1 MSRLKVRRAN
11 DGDIPFIY
19 ACQAAAY
26 SGLPASALCD
36 ERLLRLQLETFPE
49 GMLVAVRGDEVVGY
63 ATSLIVSLDED
74 SPWYSYQEITGG
86 GTFTTHDPS
95 GDTLYGAD
103 IAVHPGHR
111 GKGVAGKLYEARKQL
126 VRRLNLR
133 RMVAGGRIPGYK
145 SQAGRLS
152 PEEYVAE
159 VMAGRLSDS
168 SLNAHLKA
176 GYQVR
181 GVHMGYLH
189 DEQSLDYATF
199 LELENPHFR
208 PQRRRIAAAPL
219 KRPVRKVRVCAAQ
232 FQVGTL
238 SSWEEVAKQ
247 VRFFVATAER
257 YHSHFLVFPE
267 LFGLGLFEPGRTR
280 VSQLA
285 EKREDY
291 LALFGQAALSSGL
304 FILAGSFPLAEDGRL
319 YNVAHLFTPSGDA
332 YTQEK
337 LHLSPGERREFGLS
351 PGRELRVF
359 ETGYGRVA
367 MVVGHDIEFP
377 EVARLLTL
385 AGAEI
390 LFVPFRSD
398 ERKAYL
404 RIRYSGQARAVENE
418 VYTVLTGSVGNYAEA
433 LVFTPCDF
441 AFPQDGVA
449 AAAEFDSQ
457 TVVISDLDLEALTQ
471 AREMGSVRHLRE
483 RRTDLYTVNSLSSVR
498 LVRTS

>member
-1 MSRLKVRRAN
+1 MSRLRVRRAN
-11 DGDIPFIY
+11 ERDIPSIY

-26 SGLPASALCD
+26 AGLPASALCD
-36 ERLLRLQLETFPE
+36 ERLLRMQFETFPD
-49 GMLVAVRGDEVVGY
+49 GILVATRGDEVVGY
-63 ATSLIVSLDED
+63 ATSLIVSLDAD

-111 GKGVAGKLYEARKQL
+111 GEGVAGKLYEARKQL

-159 VMAGRLSDS
+159 VLAGRLSDS

-176 GYQVR
+176 GYQVK
-181 GVHMGYLH
+181 GVQMGYLH

-199 LELENPHFR
+199 LEYENPFFR
-208 PQRRRIAAAPL
+208 PERRRIAAAPL
-219 KRPVRKVRVCAAQ
+219 TRPVRKVRVCVAQ
-232 FQVGTL
+232 FQVGAVA
-238 SSWEEVAKQ
+238 SWQYVVGQ
-247 VRFFVATAER
+247 VNFFVATAER
-257 YHSHFLVFPE
+257 YHCHFLVFPE
-267 LFGLGLFEPGRTR
+267 LFGMGLSEPATVGK
-280 VSQLA
+280 LA
-285 EKREDY
+285 ESRPDY
-291 LALFGQAALSSGL
+291 LKLFRQSALASGL
-304 FILAGSFPLAEDGRL
+304 FILAGSFPVAEEGRL
-319 YNVAHLFTPSGDA
+319 YNVAHLFTPGGEVCL
-332 YTQEK
+332 QEK
-337 LHLSPGERREFGLS
+337 LHLTPRERQHDGLT

-367 MVVGHDIEFP
+367 MLVGYDVEFP
-377 EVARLLTL
+377 ELARLLTL

-390 LFVPFRSD
+390 LFVPFRTD

-418 VYTVLTGSVGNYAEA
+418 VYTVLAGNVGNYAEA
-433 LVFTPCDF
+433 MVCTPCDF
-441 AFPQDGVA
+441 AFPKDGVA
-449 AAAEFDSQ
+449 AAAEFDSE

-471 AREMGSVRHLRE
+471 AREMGSVRHLRD
-483 RRTDLYTVNSLSSVR
+483 RRTDLYTVNSLASVV